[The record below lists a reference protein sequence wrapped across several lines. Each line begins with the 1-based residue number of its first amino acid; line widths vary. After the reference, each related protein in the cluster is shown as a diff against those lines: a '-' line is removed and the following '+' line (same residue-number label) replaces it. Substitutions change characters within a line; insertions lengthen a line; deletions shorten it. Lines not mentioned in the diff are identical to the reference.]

1 MGHSNGKIFGPV
13 SFEADIF
20 PVLNIP
26 VNGATSAQD
35 AFISDNINPASKIK
49 PIRGYGFEALTT
61 AQFAGTAADN
71 NQGIFYGLKV
81 GDVFGYI
88 KNLHDC
94 TFEYQKVRPGVDWL
108 RGTDFDGY
116 DQAAKFNPQG
126 TLPAL
131 AHFDKTG
138 ADALSVHI
146 DYSTSNKTGVD
157 INDIIKVGNASVT
170 ATLGQ
175 SYPCI
180 LISDLARTKNW
191 ARALKRVQ
199 GNDYNTLQVQGAW
212 QQGWYA
218 EINEYSYS
226 GASSSP
232 ESFFKSEATRL
243 VTVFFLNDISSTAL
257 GVDIR
262 KWVDVTSLAVSIQGF
277 ACPAASAK
285 QIQFKRSATAGIKY
299 SWMMLAG
306 NRATVSW
313 EWVDPDPNI
322 TYKYTITILNP
333 NGSVV
338 TSASGTRK
346 WDGKPLTDVT
356 KTFNQSITLPI
367 VGSLPAGTYNL
378 QWTVVNNAIPTQV
391 YNQGTSTYKV
401 G

>member
-1 MGHSNGKIFGPV
+1 MNDGKKIWGPV
-13 SFEADIF
+13 NVETDIF
-20 PVLNIP
+20 AVLGIP
-26 VNGATSAQD
+26 VSGAGANYL

-49 PIRGYGFEALTT
+49 PIRGFDQRALTT
-61 AQFAGTAADN
+61 DQFAGTAADN
-71 NQGIFYGLKV
+71 AQGIFYGVKC
-81 GDVFGYI
+81 GDVYGSI

-94 TFEYQKVRPGVDWL
+94 TFEYQKVRPGTDEC
-108 RGTDFDGY
+108 RNSDFDGY

-138 ADALSVHI
+138 ANALYVHI
-146 DYSTSNKTGVD
+146 DYSTSNTTGVD

-226 GASSSP
+226 GASNSP

-285 QIQFKRSATAGIKY
+285 QVQFKRSATAGIKY

-346 WDGKPLTDVT
+346 WDGKPLTDLT